1 MSFPGYR
8 GKHGEDAYITA
19 QDWLEWTARRG
30 DLDGFL
36 CPARVIIVYDPTLFA
51 SLRQAPDAHPAGGR
65 VMPGLFLL
73 GRTGDRVGVLGGFG
87 YGAPIAAQRLE
98 NLIALGASGFVS
110 LGAAGGLQPELSI
123 GDLVLCTGA
132 VRDEG
137 VSHHYLPTGTAV
149 TPDSGLTQ
157 ALGAALASR
166 GPMRSGMTWTIDAP
180 YRETVAEVKHYQDAG
195 VLTVEMEAA
204 ALFAVATIRGVPIA
218 SAFSISDLLTSVT
231 WEPRFDAPEL
241 DGGLAALAD
250 AAISVLGEHA

>member
-1 MSFPGYR
+1 M
-8 GKHGEDAYITA
+8 TA
-19 QDWLEWTARRG
+19 QDWLEWRARCG
-30 DLDGFL
+30 DLEGFV
-36 CPARVIIVYDPTLFA
+36 CPARVIILYEPNLFA
-51 SLRQAPDAHPAGGR
+51 SLRQAADARPAGGR
-65 VMPGLFLL
+65 VMSGLFLL
-73 GRTGDRVGVLGGFG
+73 GRTADRVGVLGGFG

-110 LGAAGGLQPELSI
+110 LGAAGGLQPDLSV

-137 VSHHYLPTGTAV
+137 VSHHYLPTDAAV
-149 TPDSGLTQ
+149 TPDPALTQ

-166 GPMRSGMTWTIDAP
+166 GVVRSGMTWTIDAP

-204 ALFAVATIRGVPIA
+204 ALFAVATVRRVPIA
-218 SAFSISDLLTSVT
+218 SAFSISDLLTRMT

-241 DGGLAALAD
+241 HGGLAALAD
-250 AAISVLGEHA
+250 AAISVLADHA